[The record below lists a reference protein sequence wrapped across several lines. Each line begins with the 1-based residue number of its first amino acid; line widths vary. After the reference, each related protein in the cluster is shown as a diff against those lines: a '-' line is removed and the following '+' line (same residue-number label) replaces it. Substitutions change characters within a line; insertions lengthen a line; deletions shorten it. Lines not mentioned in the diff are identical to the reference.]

1 MRTGLNRVA
10 VEGRTG
16 KLSVLRTADDR
27 SGTPL
32 VLLHPINS
40 AAVVWAD
47 VAARLDRPVVAPDL
61 RGHGKSGQTGPFTVE
76 EGYVPDV
83 LAVLDALGLDE
94 VHLAGGSL
102 GGTISV
108 ALAALHPR
116 RVRSVATFGSTLGT
130 GVPDE
135 AIAAMVRELEAAGT
149 AGYFAGQV
157 PEIVGRAH
165 RDSARIK
172 EVMAEAVGTRPTA
185 VVAEILYGA
194 FGADIRH
201 LAGMVATSGIPVL
214 AVAGTEDPTCPPA
227 MSRELAEAT
236 GGTAKL
242 LDGTGHL
249 PMLEETDLVADL
261 LRQHL
266 AGAEEGKR

>member
-1 MRTGLNRVA
+1 MDRIA

-16 KLSVLRTADDR
+16 PLSVLRTTGGR
-27 SGTPL
+27 SGVPL

-40 AAVVWAD
+40 AAVVWED

-61 RGHGKSGQTGPFTVE
+61 RGHGNSGQTGPFTVE

-108 ALAALHPR
+108 ALAAVRPK

-135 AIAAMVRELEAAGT
+135 AIAEMVRELEAAGT

-157 PEIVGRAH
+157 PGIVGRKH
-165 RDSARIK
+165 RDSARIR
-172 EVMAEAVGTRPTA
+172 EVMAEAVGARPTA

-201 LAGMVATSGIPVL
+201 LAGNVAAAGIPVL

-236 GGTAKL
+236 GGTATEL
-242 LDGTGHL
+242 AGAGHL
-249 PMLEETDLVADL
+249 PMLEEADRVAGL
-261 LRQHL
+261 LRRHL
-266 AGAEEGKR
+266 ARAEEGRP

>member
-1 MRTGLNRVA
+1 MDLDRVSVAGPTGR
-10 VEGRTG
+10 
-16 KLSVLRTADDR
+16 LSVLRTADDR
-27 SGTPL
+27 SGAPL
-32 VLLHPINS
+32 VLIHPINS

-47 VAARLDRPVVAPDL
+47 VAARLDRPVVAMDL
-61 RGHGKSGQTGPFTVE
+61 RGHGHSGQAGPFTVE

-94 VHLAGGSL
+94 VHLGGGSL

-116 RVRSVATFGSTLGT
+116 RVLSVSTFGSTLGT
-130 GVPDE
+130 GVPAE
-135 AIAAMVRELEAAGT
+135 AIAAMVRELEASGT

-165 RDSARIK
+165 RGSARLR

-201 LAGMVATSGIPVL
+201 LAGSVAMSGIPVL

-227 MSRELAEAT
+227 MSRELAEGT
-236 GGTAKL
+236 GGVAKEL
-242 LDGTGHL
+242 AGTGHL
-249 PMLEETDLVADL
+249 PMLEEPDRVADL
-261 LRQHL
+261 LRENVAK
-266 AGAEEGKR
+266 AGEGRP